1 MSAKIQPCF
10 ERDYNP
16 AGTRITLGD
25 VVFGGV
31 AVPVIAGPCAVEGAA
46 QIHAAARAVA
56 AGGASA
62 LRGGAYKPRTS
73 PYSFQGLGP
82 DGVEILAEAG
92 AAFGL
97 PVVTEVMAVAD
108 IEAIAARADV
118 LQIGARNMQNQPLLR
133 AVGQTRTPVLL
144 KRGLAASL
152 DELLWAAEY
161 VLAGGNT
168 QVMLCLR
175 GVRTFGTHTRN
186 TLDIGAIPVLK
197 ERTHLPVIVDP
208 SHAAGKR
215 ELVPALARAAIAAGA
230 DGLMVEVHPDPA
242 QAMSDG
248 RQSLTPESFAE
259 MMVQLEKVAHSVGR
273 RLGHTRRSRV
283 LKAS

>member
-1 MSAKIQPCF
+1 MSAKIQPYF

>member
-1 MSAKIQPCF
+1 
-10 ERDYNP
+10 
-16 AGTRITLGD
+16 
-25 VVFGGV
+25 
-31 AVPVIAGPCAVEGAA
+31 
-46 QIHAAARAVA
+46 
-56 AGGASA
+56 
-62 LRGGAYKPRTS
+62 
-73 PYSFQGLGP
+73 
-82 DGVEILAEAG
+82 
-92 AAFGL
+92 
-97 PVVTEVMAVAD
+97 VVTEVMAVAD